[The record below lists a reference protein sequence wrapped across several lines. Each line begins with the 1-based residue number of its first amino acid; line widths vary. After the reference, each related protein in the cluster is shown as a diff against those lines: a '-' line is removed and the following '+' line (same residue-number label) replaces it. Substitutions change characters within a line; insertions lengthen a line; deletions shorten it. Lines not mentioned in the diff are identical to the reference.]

1 VAIAAAAVALF
12 VSTTSGR
19 STARTG
25 TALLRTTAP
34 VDGLAADGAVVLVKT
49 ASCHGPTAPLDQL
62 LAWNPVRGRVV
73 HVPGPRCKG
82 VVPYTTVLEEAV
94 AADRVAWVPWIGG
107 LSGSTWLLTATIR
120 GPKAI
125 VRFTRD
131 AGRTSD
137 GGLGDSVGNVHG
149 DGSLL
154 VFNTWSDCLTEPQEP
169 DFYPCPKGI
178 PARTRTT
185 YRERLWRVVGGRKR
199 LLAASRNELAAV
211 SVAAGRILV
220 RRADGSLELRGAT
233 GALLRRFPFRPGEV
247 QAAVLDATELV
258 VLYRRGPGLTWRVY
272 RPGSGNLVRVLAA
285 SPEVGGAIHPT
296 RTPERPISDLLD
308 VERGVLAY
316 AVGRTVHVVRLAD
329 GRAATFR
336 PSAVTV
342 PGRPPVFVQ
351 LEPPGL
357 TYAYD
362 VRGPLQGRVRFA
374 PFGAIRFGRP

>member
-1 VAIAAAAVALF
+1 MAVAAAAVALF

-19 STARTG
+19 PTPRTAA
-25 TALLRTTAP
+25 ALLRTTAP
-34 VDGLAADGAVVLVKT
+34 VDGLSADGAVVLVKT
-49 ASCHGPTAPLDQL
+49 ASCHGPSAPLDQL
-62 LAWNPVRGRVV
+62 LAWNPIRGRIV
-73 HVPGPRCKG
+73 HVPGPPCKG
-82 VVPYTTVLEEAV
+82 VIPYSTVLEEAV
-94 AADRVAWVPWIGG
+94 AGDRLAWVPWIGG
-107 LSGSTWLLTATIR
+107 LSGSTWLLTTTTR
-120 GPKAI
+120 KPSAI
-125 VRFTRD
+125 VRLTRY

-137 GGLGDSVGNVHG
+137 GGLGNSVGNVHG

-178 PARTRTT
+178 PIRTPTT
-185 YRERLWRVVGGRKR
+185 YKERLWRVVGHRKR
-199 LLAASRNELAAV
+199 LLAASRSELAAV

-247 QAAVLDATELV
+247 QAAVLDAAELV
-258 VLYRRGPGLTWRVY
+258 VLDRRGAGLAWRVY
-272 RPGSGNLVRVLAA
+272 RPGSGKLVRVLAA
-285 SPEVGGAIHPT
+285 SPEVGSAIHPT
-296 RTPERPISDLLD
+296 RTPERPLTDLLD

-316 AVGRTVHVVRLAD
+316 AVGRTVHLVRLAD

-336 PSAVTV
+336 PPAVTV

-362 VRGPLQGRVRFA
+362 VRGPLQGRVRFV

>member
-1 VAIAAAAVALF
+1 MAIAAAAVSLLVPAAP
-12 VSTTSGR
+12 
-19 STARTG
+19 TARLDASG
-25 TALLRTTAP
+25 LLRTTAP

-49 ASCHGPTAPLDQL
+49 ASCHGPSAPLDQL
-62 LAWNPVRGRVV
+62 LVWNPLRSRVV
-73 HVPGPRCKG
+73 RVPGPPCKG
-82 VVPYTTVLEEAV
+82 AVPYTTVLEEAV
-94 AADRVAWVPWIGG
+94 AGDRLAWVPWIGG
-107 LSGSTWLLTATIR
+107 LSGSTWLLTTTTR
-120 GPKAI
+120 KPNAI
-125 VRFTRD
+125 VRLTRY

-137 GGLGDSVGNVHG
+137 GGLGNSVGNVHG

-178 PARTRTT
+178 PIRTPTT
-185 YRERLWRVVGGRKR
+185 YKERLWRVVGHRKR
-199 LLAASRNELAAV
+199 LLVASRNELAAV

-247 QAAVLDATELV
+247 QAAVLDAAELV
-258 VLYRRGPGLTWRVY
+258 VLDRRGADLAWRVY
-272 RPGSGNLVRVLAA
+272 RPASGKLVRVLAA
-285 SPEVGGAIHPT
+285 SPEVGSAIHPT
-296 RTPERPISDLLD
+296 RTPERPLTDLLD

-336 PSAVTV
+336 PPAATV

-357 TYAYD
+357 TYAYA
-362 VRGPLQGRVRFA
+362 VRGRLQGRVRFV

>member
-1 VAIAAAAVALF
+1 M
-12 VSTTSGR
+12 
-19 STARTG
+19 
-25 TALLRTTAP
+25 
-34 VDGLAADGAVVLVKT
+34 
-49 ASCHGPTAPLDQL
+49 
-62 LAWNPVRGRVV
+62 RGRAVRL
-73 HVPGPRCKG
+73 PGPRCKG
-82 VVPYTTVLEEAV
+82 VVPYTTVLDEAV
-94 AADRVAWVPWIGG
+94 AGDRLAWVPWIGG

-120 GPKAI
+120 KPKAI
-125 VRFTRD
+125 VRLTGD

-178 PARTRTT
+178 PARARTT

-199 LLAASRNELAAV
+199 LLVASRNELAAV

-258 VLYRRGPGLTWRVY
+258 VLDRRGPELTWRVY
-272 RPGSGNLVRVLAA
+272 RPRSGKLARVLPA

-296 RTPERPISDLLD
+296 RTPERPLSDLLD

-329 GRAATFR
+329 GRAATFH
-336 PSAVTV
+336 PPAVTV

-362 VRGPLQGRVRFA
+362 VRGPLQGRVRFV